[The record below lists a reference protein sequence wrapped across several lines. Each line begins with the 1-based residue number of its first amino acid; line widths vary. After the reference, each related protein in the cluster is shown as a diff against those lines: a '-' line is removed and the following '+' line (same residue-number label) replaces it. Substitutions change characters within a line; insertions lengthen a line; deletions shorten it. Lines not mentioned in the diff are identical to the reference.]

1 MKNLLMDIYSQAY
14 NQSDDADGILIRNE
28 EYFRNQGK
36 IMQVEQCLQNL
47 KKISVSYTNQT
58 NDKSLEDEVKKC
70 EQHWESTVHRVE
82 HFRQQLQ
89 RIPAKWDSY
98 REKFREMEKWMD
110 HVDKTMDSIVREV
123 DSAEAFEREKTIFQV
138 ILFILLINQLFLPL
152 DINFIKGW
160 IHHDRYNR

>member
-1 MKNLLMDIYSQAY
+1 MQQSKPLTSNNRNVNPQAY

-36 IMQVEQCLQNL
+36 IMQVEHCLQNL
-47 KKISVSYTNQT
+47 HKIASSYTHQT
-58 NDKSLEDEVKKC
+58 NDTTLEESVRKC
-70 EQHWESTVHRVE
+70 EQMWESTVQRVE

-89 RIPAKWDSY
+89 RIPAKWDAY
-98 REKFREMEKWMD
+98 REKFREMERWMD

-138 ILFILLINQLFLPL
+138 CFNRTSFVLIENYSIFV
-152 DINFIKGW
+152 
-160 IHHDRYNR
+160 

>member
-1 MKNLLMDIYSQAY
+1 MQNTFRKWFFIVLKIKKTSFNDTFYWQAY

-36 IMQVEQCLQNL
+36 IMHVEQCLQNL
-47 KKISVSYTNQT
+47 KKISQSYTHQT
-58 NDKSLEDEVKKC
+58 GDQSLEDALRRC
-70 EQHWESTVHRVE
+70 EQEWESTVHRVE

-89 RIPAKWDSY
+89 RIPAKWDAY

-138 ILFILLINQLFLPL
+138 RKFSIESVT
-152 DINFIKGW
+152 
-160 IHHDRYNR
+160 

>member
-1 MKNLLMDIYSQAY
+1 MQNTFRKWFFIVFKIKKTSFNDTFYWQAY

-36 IMQVEQCLQNL
+36 IMHVEQCLQNL
-47 KKISVSYTNQT
+47 KKISQSYTHQT
-58 NDKSLEDEVKKC
+58 GDQSLEDALRRC
-70 EQHWESTVHRVE
+70 EQEWESTVHRVE

-89 RIPAKWDSY
+89 RIPAKWDAY
-98 REKFREMEKWMD
+98 REKFKEMEKWMD

-138 ILFILLINQLFLPL
+138 RKFSIESVT
-152 DINFIKGW
+152 
-160 IHHDRYNR
+160 